1 MKKIFTFIILICICF
16 IPSVVDA
23 KVSYEVNWRKD
34 GETLLGEKDD
44 KLYFIENVEYMHEI
58 DRYDI
63 YNEIYFNIYDKNGK
77 FLKKEKEYDS
87 DETLLSDFIKTDY
100 HYYLMG
106 YLDNYYNNFYDK
118 KTRYLYNVNYYY
130 KEVNYNSIVD
140 NKFTY
145 NDLYF
150 ETDLD
155 EVKRILGKR
164 YDIYTELYDSSE
176 DLECIYE
183 FGDYYVVIFD
193 DEEDDLYKLDII
205 DKDLN
210 FVMNLSYDN
219 YNEIPFVFDLNGFI
233 VLVSD
238 LGEVNI
244 YKSDGTFYDS
254 FEIDTS
260 FLDDPN
266 GTCGNYEITK
276 VFVKNMDLIINY
288 NFEGCPTRMI
298 LEDDFVGGMSSPKPY
313 SLNLRLKF
321 DIQKEEN
328 KGGSFT
334 YEETY
339 DDEGR
344 GIVELRITPD
354 KGYTVKEIIVTDIN
368 GNKIEVTDN
377 KFIMPMSDV
386 KVEVK
391 YEYGEYV
398 PIPDTFLGKSVILIF
413 IGLILVSLGLYTIN
427 YVRQE

>member
-1 MKKIFTFIILICICF
+1 MKKIFAFVFFICICF

-77 FLKKEKEYDS
+77 FLKKEKVYDS

-205 DKDLN
+205 DNDLN
-210 FVMNLSYDN
+210 FIMNLSYDN
-219 YNEIPFVFDLNGFI
+219 YDDIPFVFDLNGFI

-238 LGEVNI
+238 LSKVNI

-260 FLDDPN
+260 FLDDSE
-266 GTCGNYEITK
+266 GLCGYYEITK
-276 VFVKNMDLIINY
+276 VFVKNMDLTLNY
-288 NFEGCPTRMI
+288 NYRGCPKRVV
-298 LEDDFVGGMSSPKPY
+298 LEDDFVGAMSSPKPY

-398 PIPDTFLGKSVILIF
+398 PIPDTFLGKSVTLIF